1 MAKWLI
7 LLVLILILSYLFLE
21 LLKSFQG
28 FEWFCINCENIS
40 EAVFENFTFSNLS
53 SIETSA
59 FAPLLYENIR
69 WNHMPLKVYLNVS
82 SGLSLPQFSVSNI
95 ENVREA
101 MQRWENATNKLITF
115 VEVTKAEESDIIVN
129 WVKTFEAGGKKIL
142 GEGGPVV
149 RDTGLFNLTIRGEIY
164 LLVQRIKCLDITTA
178 THEFGHVLGFD
189 HSKNFQDIMYPTAD
203 CSQRI
208 SEAEVKTL
216 FELYK
221 VPPKPELYFLNA
233 SAKKPGKY
241 LNLEFAVKN
250 SGLITSLKTSV
261 DLVLDNKTVRS
272 FDIPK
277 LEPGETLVIRISNI
291 MIPSFKV
298 LQLFVDS
305 KNSNDEIY
313 EDNNFVTLVRLEQA

>member
-7 LLVLILILSYLFLE
+7 LLILILILSYFLLE
-21 LLKSFQG
+21 LFKNLPG
-28 FEWFCINCENIS
+28 FEWICITCENVS
-40 EAVFENFTFSNLS
+40 EIVFENFTFSNIT
-53 SIETSA
+53 SIETST

-82 SGLSLPQFSVSNI
+82 SGLALPQFSVSSI

-101 MQRWENATNKLITF
+101 MQRWENATSKLITF
-115 VEVTKAEESDIIVN
+115 IEVSRVEESDIVVN
-129 WVKTFEAGGKKIL
+129 WVKNFEASGKKIL

-149 RDTGLFNLTIRGEIY
+149 RDTGLFNLTVKGEIY
-164 LLVQRIKCLDITTA
+164 LLVQKIKCLEIITA

-189 HSKNFQDIMYPTAD
+189 HSKNPQDIMYPSAD

-250 SGLITSLKTSV
+250 SGLIDSLPTSV
-261 DLVLDNKTVRS
+261 SLVLDNRTVKN
-272 FDIPK
+272 FELPK
-277 LEPGETLVIRISNI
+277 LEPGETVVIRISN
-291 MIPSFKV
+291 MLIPSFKV
-298 LQLFVDS
+298 FQLFVDS
-305 KNSNDEIY
+305 ENRNDEIY
-313 EDNNFVTLVRLEQA
+313 EDNNFITLVRLE